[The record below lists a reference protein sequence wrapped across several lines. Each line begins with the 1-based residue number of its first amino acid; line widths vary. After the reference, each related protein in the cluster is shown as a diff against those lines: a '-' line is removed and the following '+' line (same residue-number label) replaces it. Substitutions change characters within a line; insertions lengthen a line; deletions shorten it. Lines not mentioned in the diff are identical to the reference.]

1 MPDFVQAGY
10 AHSCMPVAKQ
20 VLIHI
25 GQDVYELTIPAV
37 QHVLSGVS
45 AEELYRRIPQ
55 TVFDECNVASPL
67 QVWGTIALSRTRR
80 SVVIRP
86 RDGRLYLINAE
97 ALRDVMHRKIP
108 RASVSE
114 IVKTTPT
121 TTKATAV

>member
-1 MPDFVQAGY
+1 MPDFVPAGH

-25 GQDVYELTIPAV
+25 GHDDYELTIPAV

-55 TVFDECNVASPL
+55 TTFDDCNVAQPL
-67 QVWGTIALSRTRR
+67 QLWGTIALSRTRR

-114 IVKTTPT
+114 IVKTTPI
-121 TTKATAV
+121 TTKASAV

>member
-1 MPDFVQAGY
+1 
-10 AHSCMPVAKQ
+10 MPVAKQ

-25 GQDVYELTIPAV
+25 DQDVYELTIPAI

-55 TVFDECNVASPL
+55 TTFDECNVAQPL
-67 QVWGTIALSRTRR
+67 QLWGTIALSRTRK

-86 RDGRLYLINAE
+86 RDDRLYLINAE
-97 ALRDVMHRKIP
+97 ALRDVMHGRIP
-108 RASVSE
+108 RATVSE
-114 IVKTTPT
+114 VVNITPI